1 MKEYFLV
8 PGDILEMP
16 DTEQNIRICKT
27 TNDEDFYLLVLKN
40 GKPFWLDIS
49 IFSLRDY
56 YGYPAHDVCRELR
69 WCGHCLTYADDV
81 LAVLGRTIECGEW
94 KEIDVPYLVTDAHME
109 EYYYPGNVER
119 VKIAPLKFI

>member
-16 DTEQNIRICKT
+16 DTEQNIRICKKA
-27 TNDEDFYLLVLKN
+27 NNKDFYLLVLKN

-56 YGYPAHDVCRELR
+56 YGHPAHDVCQAIRFEGGCR
-69 WCGHCLTYADDV
+69 DFKDDV
-81 LAVLGRTIECGEW
+81 LAVLGKTIECGEW
-94 KEIDVPYLVTDAHME
+94 KEIIVPYDDL
-109 EYYYPGNVER
+109 GNTET
-119 VKIAPLKFI
+119 VKIVQMKFKQ

>member
-16 DTEQNIRICKT
+16 STVQDIHLRRV
-27 TNDEDFYLLVLKN
+27 DEDFYLAVIKN
-40 GKPFWLDIS
+40 GKPSWIDVS
-49 IFSLRDY
+49 VFSLRDY

-69 WCGHCLTYADDV
+69 WCGGCRNFRDDV

-94 KEIDVPYLVTDAHME
+94 KEIQVPYDDAF
-109 EYYYPGNVER
+109 VET
-119 VKIAPLKFI
+119 VKIVQMKFKQ

>member
-16 DTEQNIRICKT
+16 DTEQDIHLRKV
-27 TNDEDFYLLVLKN
+27 NDEVFYLAVFKN

-56 YGYPAHDVCRELR
+56 YGNPAHDVCRELR
-69 WCGHCLTYADDV
+69 YGGCRNFRDDV
-81 LAVLGRTIECGEW
+81 LAVLGKTIECGEW
-94 KEIDVPYLVTDAHME
+94 KEIQVPYDEALVET
-109 EYYYPGNVER
+109 
-119 VKIAPLKFI
+119 VKIVQMKFKQ

>member
-16 DTEQNIRICKT
+16 DTEQDIHLRRVN
-27 TNDEDFYLLVLKN
+27 EDFYLAVFKN

-49 IFSLRDY
+49 IFSLRDC

-69 WCGHCLTYADDV
+69 WCGHCRDFRDDV

-94 KEIDVPYLVTDAHME
+94 KEIQVHYDEAF
-109 EYYYPGNVER
+109 VET
-119 VKIAPLKFI
+119 VKIVQMKFKQ